1 MPNTMKWILIGASD
15 IASSRVIPAMRERG
29 DEVVAVVSR
38 SSDRAEAF
46 GTENGIPI
54 GSDDLTTAVAET
66 MPNAAYISSLN
77 ELHYEHARA
86 ALLLGLHVLCEKPL
100 TLSLEES
107 EELARLAGER
117 GLVLAVNHHLPGS
130 ALHRTVRELVAAG
143 AIGEVLS
150 ARVAHAVSL
159 PERLR
164 GWRIGA
170 DSPGA
175 GVILDI
181 TCHDAS
187 VLNPLLGEP
196 IRVSAVAVTQADW
209 NTGSAA
215 DAAMVTIEYRTP
227 DGRHVIAQTHDAFT
241 VANEP
246 TRLIVHGTTGVIT
259 ADDAMT
265 QDADGTITILTAD
278 GVRVVEPEHRNL
290 YSIVLDAFA
299 AAVAGDGRPTADV
312 HDGIEAVRVALA
324 ALKSQR
330 TGSTIDLSNERIGEL
345 GKEAV

>member
-15 IASSRVIPAMRERG
+15 IASTRIIPAMRERG
-29 DEVVAVVSR
+29 DGIAAVVSR
-38 SSDRAEAF
+38 SAERAQSF
-46 GTENGIPI
+46 GAENGIPV
-54 GSDDLTTAVAET
+54 GSDDLTITVAAT
-66 MPNAAYISSLN
+66 KPNAAYISSLN
-77 ELHYEHARA
+77 ELHYEHAKS
-86 ALLLGLHVLCEKPL
+86 ALFLGLHVLCEKPL
-100 TLSLEES
+100 TLTVAES
-107 EELARLAGER
+107 EELADLAEER

-130 ALHRTVRELVAAG
+130 VLHRTVRQLVSSG
-143 AIGEVLS
+143 AIGIVLS
-150 ARVAHAVSL
+150 ARIAHAVSL

-170 DSPGA
+170 DSGA

-196 IRVSAVAVTQADW
+196 VRVSAIAVAQADW

-215 DAAMVTIEYRTP
+215 DAAMVTIEYKTP
-227 DGRHVIAQTHDAFT
+227 EGRSVIAQTHDAFT

-246 TRLIVHGTTGVIT
+246 TRLIVHGTSGVIT

-265 QDADGTITILTAD
+265 QDADGTITLLTAD
-278 GVRVVEPEHRNL
+278 GARVIEPEHQNL

-312 HDGIEAVRVALA
+312 HDGLEAARVALA
-324 ALKSQR
+324 ALTSQR
-330 TGSTIDLSNERIGEL
+330 TGTTVELASERTATFS
-345 GKEAV
+345 KEAV